1 MTTQIRGPNQR
12 GPGREEDTVPPPGG
26 TVEDAHL
33 FDLIAQSIRGPH
45 PEVEVLPLR
54 VPLVKGWP
62 DCGLV
67 LVRYPGGGR
76 SIVFMRMER
85 VVTDRYE
92 IPVRW

>member
-1 MTTQIRGPNQR
+1 MTTQIRGGNER
-12 GPGREEDTVPPPGG
+12 DPGRPEDAVPPPGG

-33 FDLIAQSIRGPH
+33 FDLIVQSIRAGRQ
-45 PEVEVLPLR
+45 ELEVLPLR

-67 LVRYPGGGR
+67 LVKYPGGGR